1 MTIWS
6 YVRRMSRPTTDHLTD
21 LAESVATDGFA
32 AHQSAVA
39 ALVSQARRLGVCAV
53 LTDVVADAAAPRPV
67 RERALGRVVVALAA
81 IAAAPPALVTTGA
94 ASAA

>member
-1 MTIWS
+1 
-6 YVRRMSRPTTDHLTD
+6 MSRPTTDHLTA
-21 LAESVATDGFA
+21 LAGAIVTDGFA
-32 AHQSAVA
+32 AHEPGVA
-39 ALVSQARRLGVCAV
+39 ALVAHARRLGVCAV

-81 IAAAPPALVTTGA
+81 IVDAPPTLVTAGA